1 VFHWGTTT
9 TPRRNLPRYLDSAG
23 GVKYLEK
30 LRVVEGTM
38 IIVGF
43 PKLFPIVSLTGG
55 PTRKN
60 TRRTDT
66 PAKHTDKRTDK
77 KNDDNGRGDDGR
89 GKDR

>member
-1 VFHWGTTT
+1 
-9 TPRRNLPRYLDSAG
+9 
-23 GVKYLEK
+23 
-30 LRVVEGTM
+30 M

-55 PTRKN
+55 GPTKKI

-77 KNDDNGRGDDGR
+77 RDNDHGDDH
-89 GKDR
+89 GKDHH